1 MRHTTTRRFAMIPL
15 LVVALIFAG
24 CAPDKS
30 IEADPEMDEK
40 TKQLEELEAKRVAT
54 IRNLAAMNTEQL
66 ALALAADSE
75 RGREPFNSMALA
87 EAVTRGSDFA
97 TQLAPLLRDAD
108 KRSFLALAT
117 LRTMKSDQYA
127 ELDPQFRVAV
137 LIDALATSETFNTW
151 GLPHLYWEDSAKAI
165 IDEGE
170 PAVPAL
176 KELLRDTRDAPMW
189 GSEEVVEYELYRY
202 RVCDYAW
209 ALLTEIRGEAKKD
222 AIPRDPKERDVL
234 IEEMLGQAEE

>member
-1 MRHTTTRRFAMIPL
+1 MRHTKRRFTMIPL
-15 LVVALIFAG
+15 LILALVFLG

-54 IRNLAAMNTEQL
+54 VQKLAAMNTEEL
-66 ALALAADSE
+66 AAALAADSE
-75 RGREPFNSMALA
+75 RGREPFNSMAFA
-87 EAVTRGSDFA
+87 EAISRGTDFPTA
-97 TQLAPLLRDAD
+97 LESVLGAAD
-108 KRSFLALAT
+108 SRSFLALAA
-117 LRTMKSDQYA
+117 LRTMKSNAYT
-127 ELDPQFRVAV
+127 EFDPQFRVAV
-137 LIDALATSETFNTW
+137 LVDALATSRTFNTW

-170 PAVPAL
+170 NAVPSLEA
-176 KELLRDTRDAPMW
+176 LLRDTRDAPMW
-189 GSEEVVEYELYRY
+189 GSEEVAEYELYRY

-209 ALLTEIRGEAKKD
+209 ALLNEIRGEARRD
-222 AIPRDPKERDVL
+222 ALPKNPKERDVL

>member
-1 MRHTTTRRFAMIPL
+1 MRHTTTRRFTMIPL

-30 IEADPEMDEK
+30 MKADREMDEK
-40 TKQLEELEAKRVAT
+40 TKQLEALEAKRVAT

-137 LIDALATSETFNTW
+137 LTDALATSVTFNTW

-189 GSEEVVEYELYRY
+189 GSEEVAEYELYRY

-209 ALLTEIRGEAKKD
+209 ALLTEIRGEATKE
-222 AIPRDPKERDVL
+222 AIPRNPKERDVL
-234 IEEMLGQAEE
+234 IEEMLGQTEE